1 MMNTN
6 QTSKQSDLQTFCPK
20 IQKYD
25 INPHVA
31 DTIKVCLMAPTAVI
45 GTLGGTYKAGKD
57 LFERSTLVKAEK
69 KLPKW
74 KNSSYKDVEKAL
86 VKQKAIGSKIYTALL
101 GFAEGGIIASLSY
114 LLAKV
119 CILKNKEKPPIEG
132 SK

>member
-1 MMNTN
+1 MNTN
-6 QTSKQSDLQTFCPK
+6 QTSKQSDLQAFCPK

-57 LFERSTLVKAEK
+57 LFERSTQVKAEK

-74 KNSSYKDVEKAL
+74 KKSSYKDVEKAL
-86 VKQKAIGSKIYTALL
+86 VKQKAIGSKKIYS
-101 GFAEGGIIASLSY
+101 FIRFCRRWNYCISFLSS
-114 LLAKV
+114 
-119 CILKNKEKPPIEG
+119 C
-132 SK
+132 